1 MFSNT
6 SISPEDLPSV
16 EFLEYQPLH
25 PEYRQI
31 MILRVLVFNAV
42 LLVGLILYV
51 AFNGVALHWIGV
63 IGISFLLLVG
73 VQILIAYRNFAYKG
87 YAIRQHDLVY
97 TSGWLFRK
105 WTAISFNRIQ
115 HSEVSQGLIER
126 MFDLSTLE
134 VFTAGGS
141 SSDLKIGGLPDKTAH
156 QLRNFIT
163 KKIARDE
170 EE

>member
-6 SISPEDLPSV
+6 SISPDDLPQV
-16 EFLEYQPLH
+16 EFLQYQPLH
-25 PEYRQI
+25 TEFRQI
-31 MILRVLVFNAV
+31 MIIRVLLFNAV
-42 LLVGLILYV
+42 ILVGLILYI
-51 AFNGVALHWIGV
+51 AFNGIPLLWIGV
-63 IGISFLLLVG
+63 IGATFFLLLILQV
-73 VQILIAYRNFAYKG
+73 LIAYRNFAYKG

-97 TSGWLFRK
+97 TTGWIFRK

-126 MFDLSTLE
+126 MFHLSTLE
-134 VFTAGGS
+134 IFTAGGS
-141 SSDLKIGGLPDKTAH
+141 SSDLKIGGLPEKTAH
-156 QLRNFIT
+156 QLRDFVM

>member
-6 SISPEDLPSV
+6 TISPDELPKV

-31 MILRVLVFNAV
+31 MILRVLLFNAV
-42 LLVGLILYV
+42 LLVGLIIYI
-51 AFNGVALHWIGV
+51 AFNGLALKWIGMT
-63 IGISFLLLVG
+63 GALFLLFVG
-73 VQILIAYRNFAYKG
+73 AQIIIAYRNFAYKG
-87 YAIRQHDLVY
+87 YAVRQHDLVY

-105 WTAISFNRIQ
+105 WTAISFNLIQ

-141 SSDLKIGGLPDKTAH
+141 SSDLKIGGLPEKTAH
-156 QLRNFIT
+156 QLRDFIT
-163 KKIARDE
+163 RKIARDE